1 MMATLVELM
10 GCAPSSISCP
20 DDEDGAHF
28 IALKHV
34 RQSYTWDC
42 GLACVMMVL
51 DHMGISCTLVR
62 CLAKD
67 IPLACLEIL
76 SAWLQHARQLAC
88 ICAAV
93 THRLTTASL

>member
-1 MMATLVELM
+1 MMATVVELM
-10 GCAPSSISCP
+10 GCGPSSISCP

-34 RQSYTWDC
+34 HQSYTWDC

-51 DHMGISCTLVR
+51 DNMGVSCTLVR

-67 IPLACLEIL
+67 IPLCDGVLRNFVSLA
-76 SAWLQHARQLAC
+76 SAHTRLLAC
-88 ICAAV
+88 IYSRV
-93 THRLTTASL
+93 LTD